1 MENNGKD
8 KKGNM
13 TSQNGTEYINLVAR
27 GFQILVAV
35 TYFQTPSEDV
45 RRGVSVKCLCATFQ
59 IYGLDPT
66 TSQ

>member
-1 MENNGKD
+1 MENTGKD
-8 KKGNM
+8 KERNM
-13 TSQNGTEYINLVAR
+13 TSQNGTEHINLVVR

-35 TYFQTPSEDV
+35 TYFPTPFEDI